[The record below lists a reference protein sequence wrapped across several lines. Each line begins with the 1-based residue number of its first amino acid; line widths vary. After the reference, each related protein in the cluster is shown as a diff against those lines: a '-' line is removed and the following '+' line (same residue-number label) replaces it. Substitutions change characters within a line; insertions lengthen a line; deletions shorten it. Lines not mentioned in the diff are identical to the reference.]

1 MDKFYLS
8 RERHNE
14 LVKEL
19 EELKTN
25 VRRNI
30 TGRLK
35 YAKELGD
42 LSENSEYHDARNEQ
56 DKLEQKINHLEEI
69 LRNSEII
76 KKPKN
81 QEVVSIGSHV
91 KIKKGAS
98 ISDYKIVGSHESD
111 PEKGLISNE
120 SPIGKNLL
128 GKGVGDKIKIITP
141 KGEKVYQI
149 VSIE

>member
-1 MDKFYLS
+1 MNLIYMDQFYLS
-8 RERHNE
+8 KERHNE
-14 LVKEL
+14 LIKEL
-19 EELKTN
+19 EDLKTN
-25 VRRNI
+25 VRRDI

-56 DKLEQKINHLEEI
+56 DKLEQRINQLEEI

-76 KKPKN
+76 KKPRN
-81 QEVVSIGSHV
+81 QGVVSIGSRV

-98 ISDYKIVGSHESD
+98 IYDYKIVGHHETD

-120 SPIGKNLL
+120 SPMGKNLNWR
-128 GKGVGDKIKIITP
+128 
-141 KGEKVYQI
+141 
-149 VSIE
+149 